1 MTRPSTRPS
10 SQTNSGS
17 LRAGYDAIVIGGGV
31 NGLTCATAL
40 ARKGLRTLLLEQR
53 PELGG
58 CAAEG
63 EIAPGFKA
71 PMLAHATGPV
81 RRDVVEE
88 LELHRHGLSFNDSA
102 ITVSTLSP
110 DGRPLVIFEDGG
122 KTAEG
127 LRAWSAKD
135 AARWPSFQATL
146 QRLGA
151 LIGSLFMNTPPS
163 VDAPSARDAFALMRT
178 LREFR
183 SLPKDDQWR
192 LLRWGPM
199 AAADLVSESIDTE
212 LLRATVAADGIFG
225 AMLGPWSAGSGLQLL
240 LTSANRALA
249 SPAGRSIAGGPIA
262 LVRALE
268 AAATRHGVEI
278 RTGCQVARIE
288 AKDERAVGVTLDGG
302 EYLDARAVVSGVDP
316 KRTFLTLCDAEYL
329 PPEFLWRMKHY
340 RSRGTL
346 AKVNLALSALP
357 SFTGA
362 TREMLASRVRLAPDL
377 DYLERAF
384 DHAKYGRF
392 STAPWVE
399 FTIPSLGD
407 PALAPSG
414 AHVLSAYAQF
424 APYHLREQGSG
435 IGDQGSGDQG
445 SGDQGTG
452 DQGTGGQGS
461 GDPGLW
467 DIQRDALGDCVV
479 KTLAQYAPDL
489 GSLIVDRQTITPL
502 DLERGWGLTGGH
514 IFHGELSLDQF
525 FTMRPLLGFGQ
536 YRTPLKGLFLCGS
549 GSHPG
554 TGLTG
559 GSGMNAAR
567 EIARDLG

>member
-1 MTRPSTRPS
+1 MTHSTPS
-10 SQTNSGS
+10 NSRANSTS
-17 LRAGYDAIVIGGGV
+17 LRAGTARYDAIVIGGGI

-40 ARKGLRTLLLEQR
+40 AKGGVRTLLLEQR
-53 PELGG
+53 AELGG
-58 CAAEG
+58 CAAEA
-63 EIAPGFKA
+63 EISPGFTA
-71 PMLAHATGPV
+71 PILAHATGPV

-88 LELHRHGLSFNDSA
+88 LQLYLHGLTFGDSA
-102 ITVSTLSP
+102 IDVSTLTP
-110 DGRPLVIFEDGG
+110 DGRSLVIYQDGR

-127 LRAWSAKD
+127 LRSWSAKD
-135 AARWPSFQATL
+135 AARWQQFQATL
-146 QRLGA
+146 LRLGA
-151 LIGSLFMNTPPS
+151 LIGSVFINAPPS
-163 VDAPSARDAFALMRT
+163 VDAPSARDVFALMHT
-178 LREFR
+178 LGDFR

-199 AAADLVSESIDTE
+199 AVADLVSESIDTE
-212 LLRATVAADGIFG
+212 PLRAMVAADGIFG

-240 LTSANRALA
+240 LSSANRALEW
-249 SPAGRSIAGGPIA
+249 PGGRLVAGGPVGF
-262 LVRALE
+262 VRALE
-268 AAATRHGVEI
+268 AAATRFGVEI
-278 RTGCQVARIE
+278 RTGCQVSRIE
-288 AKDERAVGVTLDGG
+288 ATDDRAAGVTLDGG
-302 EYLDARAVVSGVDP
+302 EHIEARAVVSGVDP
-316 KRTFLTLCDAEYL
+316 KRTFLTLCDAEHL

-357 SFTGA
+357 SFAGA
-362 TREMLASRVRLAPDL
+362 TREMLGSRVRIAPDL

-392 STAPWVE
+392 STSPWIE
-399 FTIPSLGD
+399 FTIPSIGD
-407 PALAPSG
+407 PTLAPPG

-424 APYHLREQGSG
+424 APYTLREGNWES
-435 IGDQGSGDQG
+435 S
-445 SGDQGTG
+445 
-452 DQGTGGQGS
+452 
-461 GDPGLW
+461 
-467 DIQRDALGDCVV
+467 RDAFGDIVV
-479 KTLAQYAPDL
+479 KTLTQYAPDL
-489 GSLIVDRQTITPL
+489 ASLIVERQTLTPL

-567 EIARDLG
+567 EVLRAF

>member
-1 MTRPSTRPS
+1 MTSPFDSAQGKRR
-10 SQTNSGS
+10 
-17 LRAGYDAIVIGGGV
+17 YDAIVIGGGV
-31 NGLTCATAL
+31 NGLTCATML
-40 ARKGLRTLLLEQR
+40 AKKGVRTLLLEQR
-53 PELGG
+53 AEVGG

-63 EIAPGFKA
+63 EIAPGFTA
-71 PMLAHATGPV
+71 PTLSHSTGPV

-88 LELHRHGLSFNDSA
+88 LQLYLHGLTFTDSA
-102 ITVSTLSP
+102 IDVSALSP
-110 DGRPLVIFEDGG
+110 DGRALAIYADGG
-122 KTAEG
+122 KTAAG
-127 LRAWSAKD
+127 LASWSAKD
-135 AARWPSFQATL
+135 AARFPAFQASL
-146 QRLGA
+146 QRLGG
-151 LIGSLFMNTPPS
+151 LIASVFLHSPPS
-163 VDAPSARDAFALMRT
+163 VDAPSARDVFALMHT
-178 LREFR
+178 LSAFR

-240 LTSANRALA
+240 LWAANRTLA
-249 SPAGRSIAGGPIA
+249 WPAGRMIAGGPIA
-262 LVRALE
+262 LSRSLE
-268 AAATRHGVEI
+268 AAAARFGLEI
-278 RTGCQVARIE
+278 RTGCQVAEIN
-288 AKDERAVGVTLDGG
+288 AKDDRAVGVTIDGG
-302 EYLDARAVVSGVDP
+302 EHIEARAVVSAVDP
-316 KRTFLTLCDAEYL
+316 KRTFLKLCDADHL

-357 SFTGA
+357 SFAGA
-362 TREMLASRVRLAPDL
+362 TRDMLAGRVRIAPDI

-392 STAPWVE
+392 STAPWIE
-399 FTIPSLGD
+399 FTIPSLTD
-407 PALAPSG
+407 PTLAPPG

-424 APYHLREQGSG
+424 APYQLRD
-435 IGDQGSGDQG
+435 GD
-445 SGDQGTG
+445 
-452 DQGTGGQGS
+452 
-461 GDPGLW
+461 W
-467 DIQRDALGDCVV
+467 DTSRDALGDTIV
-479 KTLAQYAPDL
+479 KTLIQYAPDL
-489 GSLIVDRQTITPL
+489 GSLIVERQTITPL

-567 EIARDLG
+567 EIARELT

>member
-1 MTRPSTRPS
+1 MTTSAR
-10 SQTNSGS
+10 
-17 LRAGYDAIVIGGGV
+17 YDAIVIGGGV

-40 ARKGLRTLLLEQR
+40 AKRGVRTLLLEQR
-53 PELGG
+53 AELGG

-81 RRDVVEE
+81 RRDVIEE
-88 LELHRHGLSFNDSA
+88 LQLNLRGLSFTDSA

-110 DGRPLVIFEDGG
+110 DGRPLVIFEDGR

-163 VDAPSARDAFALMRT
+163 VDAPSAREVFALMRA
-178 LREFR
+178 LGDFR

-199 AAADLVSESIDTE
+199 AVADLVSESIDTE

-249 SPAGRSIAGGPIA
+249 WPGGRLIAGGPIA
-262 LVRALE
+262 LARSLE
-268 AAATRHGVEI
+268 AAATRFGVEI
-278 RTGCQVARIE
+278 RTGCKVARID
-288 AKDERAVGVTLDGG
+288 AKGERAVGVTLDGG
-302 EYLDARAVVSGVDP
+302 ECIEARAVVSGVDP
-316 KRTFLTLCDAEYL
+316 KRTFLTLCDAEHL

-362 TREMLASRVRLAPDL
+362 TREMLAGRVRLAPDL

-384 DHAKYGRF
+384 DDAKYGRF
-392 STAPWVE
+392 STAPWIE
-399 FTIPSLGD
+399 FTIPSIDD
-407 PALAPSG
+407 PALAPPG

-424 APYHLREQGSG
+424 APYKLRDQGPGIGEQGSG
-435 IGDQGSGDQG
+435 IRGSGD
-445 SGDQGTG
+445 
-452 DQGTGGQGS
+452 
-461 GDPGLW
+461 LW
-467 DIQRDALGDCVV
+467 ESLREALGDCVV
-479 KTLAQYAPDL
+479 KTLTQYAPDL
-489 GSLIVDRQTITPL
+489 GSLIVARQTITPL
-502 DLERGWGLTGGH
+502 DLERGWGLTGGQ

-536 YRTPLKGLFLCGS
+536 YRTPLRGLFLCGS
-549 GSHPG
+549 GAHPG

-559 GSGMNAAR
+559 GSGINAAR
-567 EIARDLG
+567 EIVRDLA